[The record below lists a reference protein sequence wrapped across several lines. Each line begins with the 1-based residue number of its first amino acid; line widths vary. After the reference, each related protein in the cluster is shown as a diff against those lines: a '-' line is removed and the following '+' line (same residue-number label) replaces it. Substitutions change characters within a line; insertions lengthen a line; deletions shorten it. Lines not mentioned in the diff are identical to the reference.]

1 MSSSHIDMTATEI
14 SYLWNTY
21 HVQSLNVCLL
31 TYFDAIVED
40 VDIRKIN
47 SNNLRASTKYL
58 SEIKAIFTSENIPI
72 PIGFSEASDL
82 NETKDRLYTDPFILF
97 YQWFIAKGNLNFG
110 SMAINT
116 IARDDIFTFF
126 QKYSSDALILLDD
139 ARKLLLNKGLWIR
152 APYMPP
158 PNEVELVK
166 KESFLNGWFGDT
178 RPLLGI
184 EIASVFYNQITNTLG
199 LSLLNSFIQVTEIKE
214 VKDYFIKGKN
224 IAAKHIEV
232 QANIF
237 KQEEVATPST
247 WNSGVTTATDAPF
260 SEKLMLN
267 LVAMLNAQGVS
278 NYGIAISTSARRD
291 IAMTFTTLAAEAA
304 KYAEEGAQLLIE
316 KEWMEAPP
324 DAPKR
329 NR

>member
-1 MSSSHIDMTATEI
+1 MSSNHIDLTATEI

-21 HVQSLNVCLL
+21 HVQSLNVCVL
-31 TYFDAIVED
+31 THFDAIVED
-40 VDIRKIN
+40 NEIRKIN
-47 SNNLRASTKYL
+47 SNNLKASKNYL
-58 SEIKAIFTSENIPI
+58 NEIKAIFTSENIPI
-72 PIGFSEASDL
+72 PIGFSEVTDV
-82 NETKDRLYTDPFILF
+82 NETKERLYTDPFILF

-116 IARDDIFTFF
+116 IARDDIFALF
-126 QKYSSDALILLDD
+126 QKYASESLTLLDD

-184 EIASVFYNQITNTLG
+184 EIASLFYNQITNTLG
-199 LSLLNSFIQVTEIKE
+199 LSIMNSFIQVTETKE
-214 VKDYFIKGKN
+214 IKDYFIKGKN

-232 QANIF
+232 QENFF
-237 KQEEVATPST
+237 KKEEVATPST
-247 WNSGVTTATDAPF
+247 WNSGITTATQAPF

-291 IAMTFTTLAAEAA
+291 VAMTFSTLAAEAA
-304 KYAEEGAQLLIE
+304 KYSEEGALLLIE
-316 KEWMEAPP
+316 KGWMEAPP
-324 DAPKR
+324 HAPKR
-329 NR
+329 E

>member
-1 MSSSHIDMTATEI
+1 MGSSHIDLTATEI
-14 SYLWNTY
+14 SFLWNTY
-21 HVQSLNVCLL
+21 HVQCLNDCVL
-31 TYFDAIVED
+31 TYFDTILED
-40 VDIRKIN
+40 DEIRKIN
-47 SNNLRASTKYL
+47 ANNLKSCKKYI
-58 SEIKAIFTSENIPI
+58 SEIKTIFTSENIPI
-72 PIGFSEASDL
+72 PVAFSKASDL
-82 NETKDRLYTDPFILF
+82 NETKERLYTDSFILF
-97 YQWFIAKGNLNFG
+97 YQWFIAKGNLNFV
-110 SMAINT
+110 SMAIDT

-126 QKYSSDALILLDD
+126 QNYSSESLTMLDD
-139 ARKLLLNKGLWIR
+139 TRKLLLNKGLWIR

-158 PNEVELVK
+158 PNEVEFVK

-178 RPLLGI
+178 RPLVGI
-184 EIASVFYNQITNTLG
+184 EIASLFYNQITNALG
-199 LSLLNSFIQVTEIKE
+199 LIIMNSFIQVTETKE
-214 VKDYFIKGKN
+214 IKDYFLKGKN

-232 QANIF
+232 QGNIF
-237 KQEEVATPST
+237 KKEEVATPST
-247 WNSGVTTATDAPF
+247 WNSGVTTATQAPF

-324 DAPKR
+324 HAPKR